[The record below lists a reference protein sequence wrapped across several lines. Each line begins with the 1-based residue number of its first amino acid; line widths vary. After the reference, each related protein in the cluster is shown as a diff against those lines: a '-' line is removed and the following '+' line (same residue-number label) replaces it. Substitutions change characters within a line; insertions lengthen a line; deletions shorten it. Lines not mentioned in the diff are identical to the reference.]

1 MLWIKKYVTLC
12 GVLMI
17 CSFFMCLFFDPTRKL
32 NLFTYFGQ
40 CLLLALIALAS
51 LAVYYSLV
59 SNEAEKAFLQVQQV
73 ADRLVHIAM

>member
-1 MLWIKKYVTLC
+1 
-12 GVLMI
+12 MI

-32 NLFTYFGQ
+32 NLVTYFGQ

-59 SNEAEKAFLQVQQV
+59 SNEAEKSVFTGAAGCRQAGAYSYVV
-73 ADRLVHIAM
+73 INYYCI

>member
-1 MLWIKKYVTLC
+1 MLWVKKYVTLC

-32 NLFTYFGQ
+32 NLVTYFGQ

-51 LAVYYSLV
+51 LAVYYSCV

>member
-1 MLWIKKYVTLC
+1 MLWVKKYVTLC

-32 NLFTYFGQ
+32 NLVTYFGQ

-59 SNEAEKAFLQVQQV
+59 SNEAEKVFLQVQQV

>member
-1 MLWIKKYVTLC
+1 MLWVKKYVTLC
-12 GVLMI
+12 GVLMT